1 MTPVQSRMARTL
13 LDLKR
18 ADLAKLSGV
27 SEKAIGNFE
36 TGRSKLIR
44 ANHDALQ
51 RALEG
56 LGVEFLEGDGVKRRD
71 G

>member
-1 MTPVQSRMARTL
+1 MSPIQCRMARTL

-36 TGRSKLIR
+36 TGRTHLIR
-44 ANHDALQ
+44 ANHETLQ
-51 RALEG
+51 RTLEK
-56 LGVEFLEGDGVKRRD
+56 LGVEFTDGDGVKRREA
-71 G
+71 

>member
-1 MTPVQSRMARTL
+1 MARIL

-36 TGRSKLIR
+36 TGRSRLIR
-44 ANHDALQ
+44 ANYETLQ
-51 RALEG
+51 RTLEN
-56 LGVEFLEGDGVKRRD
+56 LGVEFMDGDGVKRRES
-71 G
+71 